1 MSERALRRVIV
12 LDDAIGDEIYRHV
25 FRSLDREVGGVLV
38 GRPADHYS
46 VAVCG
51 AIPALDAVQRAAA
64 VTFTHDAWEQV
75 HQELDRRFAGEQ
87 IVGWY
92 HSHPGFG
99 IFLSDADQFIHRS
112 FFDSWWQFAHVI
124 DPLSRQEGTFVWRD
138 GEVVKRHE
146 ARVDFEPAATT
157 TTPE

>member
-1 MSERALRRVIV
+1 MSEQALRRVV
-12 LDDAIGDEIYRHV
+12 LLDDSITDEIYSHV

-38 GRPADHYS
+38 GKPADDYS

-64 VTFTHDAWEQV
+64 VTFTHDAWERI
-75 HQELDRRFAGEQ
+75 HGELDRRFTGSQ

-99 IFLSDADQFIHRS
+99 IFLSEADLFIHRS

-124 DPLSRQEGTFVWRD
+124 DPLSREEGTFVWRD
-138 GEVVKRHE
+138 SEVVQRHE
-146 ARVDFEPAATT
+146 ARVDFAPLATT
-157 TTPE
+157 TTTE